1 MCPAEWGL
9 FLMSKFSKAEKLQMV
24 SEYQQE
30 HCSLT
35 WIAKS
40 HKISES
46 YLREILK
53 RYQAEGEAGIGTGQQ
68 GKAKGRYTGSFKLS
82 AVKERVD
89 SGISYRELA
98 RKYGL
103 NHVVIQK
110 WERIYLSQGEEG
122 LLCEQRGR
130 TTKETS
136 PKVGR
141 PKKKPLTPV
150 DEDLIAEVQRLRME
164 NEYLKKL
171 QA

>member
-1 MCPAEWGL
+1 
-9 FLMSKFSKAEKLQMV
+9 MSKFSKAEKLQMV

-110 WERIYLSQGEEG
+110 WERIYLSQVRKD
-122 LLCEQRGR
+122 CYVS
-130 TTKETS
+130 KEAAQQKRH
-136 PKVGR
+136 P
-141 PKKKPLTPV
+141 
-150 DEDLIAEVQRLRME
+150 QRLAALRRSP
-164 NEYLKKL
+164 
-171 QA
+171 

>member
-1 MCPAEWGL
+1 
-9 FLMSKFSKAEKLQMV
+9 MSKFSKAEKLQMV

-122 LLCEQRGR
+122 LLCEA
-130 TTKETS
+130 S

>member
-89 SGISYRELA
+89 SG
-98 RKYGL
+98 

-130 TTKETS
+130 TTKEAS